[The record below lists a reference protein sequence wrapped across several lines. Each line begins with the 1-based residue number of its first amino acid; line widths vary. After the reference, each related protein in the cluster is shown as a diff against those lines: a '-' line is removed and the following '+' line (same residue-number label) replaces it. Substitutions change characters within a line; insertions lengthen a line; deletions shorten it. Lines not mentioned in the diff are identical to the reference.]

1 MNETDKLTDQ
11 DLGNVAGGT
20 FEGNERTV
28 TVTAHNYE
36 SVIRS
41 AHNVVIFAGMVYAGA
56 CTLIFKNVQ
65 SFSDNNKD
73 VVIGVLEVDE
83 DVNKP
88 LVKTLGLNTIPHTLY
103 YCDGVL
109 VNRVV
114 GVVSADQ
121 MNQAMKVCNK

>member
-11 DLGNVAGGT
+11 DLENVAGGK

-41 AHNVVIFAGMVYAGA
+41 AHNV
-56 CTLIFKNVQ
+56 
-65 SFSDNNKD
+65 
-73 VVIGVLEVDE
+73 GVLEVDE

-88 LVKTLGLNTIPHTLY
+88 LVKTLGLNIIPQTLY

-121 MNQAMKVCNK
+121 MNQAMKV

>member
-11 DLGNVAGGT
+11 DLGNVAGGK

-41 AHNVVIFAGMVYAGA
+41 SHNVVIFAGMVYAGA
-56 CTLIFKNVQ
+56 CTLMFKNVQ

-88 LVKTLGLNTIPHTLY
+88 LVKTLGLNTIPQTLY

-121 MNQAMKVCNK
+121 MNQAMKV

>member
-1 MNETDKLTDQ
+1 M
-11 DLGNVAGGT
+11 
-20 FEGNERTV
+20 
-28 TVTAHNYE
+28 
-36 SVIRS
+36 
-41 AHNVVIFAGMVYAGA
+41 
-56 CTLIFKNVQ
+56 FKNVQ

-88 LVKTLGLNTIPHTLY
+88 LVKTLGLNIIPQTLY

-121 MNQAMKVCNK
+121 MNQAMKV

>member
-11 DLGNVAGGT
+11 DLGNVAGGK

-36 SVIRS
+36 SVILS

-56 CTLIFKNVQ
+56 CTLMFKNVQ

-88 LVKTLGLNTIPHTLY
+88 LVKTLGLNTIPQTLY

-121 MNQAMKVCNK
+121 MNQAMKV